1 MFKPMYDR
9 LYVKKL
15 EDKEEKTASGLILSS
30 ENKSAVARGE
40 VIEAG
45 FGYRVKGDEIPCSLF
60 IKDGDIIVFQK
71 YSGIDAGNDH
81 IFLREEEVLAIE
93 VNEVD

>member
-1 MFKPMYDR
+1 MYDR

-15 EDKEEKTASGLILSS
+15 EEKEEKTASGLILSS

-45 FGYRVKGDEIPCSLF
+45 FGYRAKFDEVQSPLF
-60 IKDGDIIVFQK
+60 IKDGDVIVFQK
-71 YSGIDAGNDH
+71 YSGIDAGNNH
-81 IFLREEEVLAIE
+81 VFLKEEEVLAVE